1 MISRRMDKID
11 SSGIRKVFNLSK
23 EMNNPVNLSI
33 GQPDFDV
40 PDRIKE
46 EAIKAMR
53 DGFNKYTKT
62 EGIPELRERIAKKLK
77 DENDIQTSPDN
88 ILVTGGV
95 SGGLLLAFNVLLDKG
110 DEVIIPDPYFV
121 MYKHLVN
128 FIDAVPRYVDTYPD
142 FGLDIDR
149 VNRAINKRTKAI
161 ILNSPGNPTGN
172 VYSKEELEQ
181 IVDLAEE
188 HDLVIISDEVY
199 EKFIYEEAY
208 FSIGGIYE
216 RTITLNGFSKAYA
229 MAGWRIGYAAGPLE
243 IIQEMA
249 KLQQYSFVCAPSF
262 AQKAALIALDC
273 DVSEHIRE
281 YKKKRDLVYE
291 GLKGHFRV
299 QKPKGGFYIF
309 PEVRNSSATRFVEK
323 AIQNN
328 VLIIPGNIFSE
339 RDTNFRISFATSD
352 DMIEKGIEILNS
364 ICSQGIEKGCIVL

>member
-23 EMNNPVNLSI
+23 EMKNPIDLSI

-62 EGIPELRERIAKKLK
+62 EGIPELRKRIAKKLK
-77 DENDIQTSPDN
+77 EENNIQVSPDN
-88 ILVTGGV
+88 ILVTSGV
-95 SGGLLLAFNVLLDKG
+95 SGGLLLAFNALLDKG

-128 FIDAVPRYVDTYPD
+128 FIEAVPRYVDTYPD

-149 VNRAINKRTKAI
+149 INRAINKKTKVI

-181 IVDLAEE
+181 IRDLAKE

-199 EKFIYEEAY
+199 EKFIYEKAY
-208 FSIGGIYE
+208 FSIGSIYE
-216 RTITLNGFSKAYA
+216 KTITLNGFSKAYA
-229 MAGWRIGYAAGPLE
+229 MTGWRIGYAAGPLE

-273 DVSEHIRE
+273 DVSEHIKR
-281 YKKKRDLVYE
+281 YKEKRDLVYA
-291 GLKGHFRV
+291 GLKDHFHV

-309 PEVRNSSATRFVEK
+309 PEVNKNLSATEFVKK
-323 AIQNN
+323 AIENN

-339 RDTNFRISFATSD
+339 KDTNFRISFATSND
-352 DMIEKGIEILNS
+352 IIEKGVEILNEIS
-364 ICSQGIEKGCIVL
+364 TS